1 MFTKKRGILT
11 GSDWLPE
18 ADRMKSLSAFV
29 SQRGIDLFK
38 VSMTLILLV
47 SLCPYSLAAA
57 SPSHPRVG
65 GACIYKQY
73 KGEAEIVS
81 VTPRPGG
88 TGEYEIKFSFHPQ
101 ETIQEEFVRIEGQQ
115 WSIVQKDSSYPR
127 EDFLKRYGIKTG
139 KHLPCYLKV
148 ITKGTCT
155 PVLFDFPTI
164 KTGKA
169 K

>member
-1 MFTKKRGILT
+1 
-11 GSDWLPE
+11 
-18 ADRMKSLSAFV
+18 MKSVSAFV
-29 SQRGIDLFK
+29 SRRGIGLVK
-38 VSMTLILLV
+38 TGMALILLL
-47 SLCPYSLAAA
+47 SLYPCGVAAA

-65 GACIYKQY
+65 GLCSYKQY
-73 KGEAEIVS
+73 RGEAEIVS

-88 TGEYEIKFSFHPQ
+88 TGEYEIKFAFHPQ
-101 ETIQEEFVRIEGQQ
+101 ETIQEEFVRTEGKQ

-127 EDFLKRYGIKTG
+127 EDFLMRYGIKTG
-139 KHLPCYLKV
+139 KRLPCYLKV